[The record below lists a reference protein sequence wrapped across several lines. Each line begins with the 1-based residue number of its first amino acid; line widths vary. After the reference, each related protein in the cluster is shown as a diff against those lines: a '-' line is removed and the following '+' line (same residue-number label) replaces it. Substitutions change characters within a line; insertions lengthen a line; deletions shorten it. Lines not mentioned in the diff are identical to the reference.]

1 MERAAAVPYIR
12 ANVDVHVHLGDDA
25 HVRADV
31 DSNVHPWDSP
41 DVRADVGADI
51 GREGGRSEE
60 RSRTCDG
67 GDDARGLRHLS
78 SPASGDGGVLRGAAE
93 GTLKSPQT

>member
-1 MERAAAVPYIR
+1 MEHAASAPYIR
-12 ANVDVHVHLGDDA
+12 ANVDAQVRVGDDA

-31 DSNVHPWDSP
+31 DSNVHPWDGP

-51 GREGGRSEE
+51 GRESGRSEE

-67 GDDARGLRHLS
+67 GDDVEVL
-78 SPASGDGGVLRGAAE
+78 GVISLLLPRVTVQFYEAA
-93 GTLKSPQT
+93 LKGR